1 VTAVGA
7 ADRGGAG
14 PGPPAG
20 LHARCAPLEFGPDAL
35 QFDASPTVL
44 FDRPGLTLVGW
55 GTAHLVTAHDA
66 AAALASI
73 PCEDA
78 VGCLG
83 SGVVALGAL
92 PFTDAMTGLLV
103 IPRFTMGIARDAD
116 GMTRRWATAVGPADA
131 PLPTTDELFDA
142 VIWQYGTTPEGD
154 KDPAVAGL
162 ATAMTSAQYATMV
175 AEAVAAME
183 APSATLRKVVL
194 SRPVTLEL
202 DGPLHLAE
210 VLRRLRAGEPNCAI
224 FSMPV
229 EDGTFFGASPELLV
243 ARHGPRVAA
252 HPLAG
257 TVARGNTAR
266 RDADAQRD
274 LARSAKNREEH
285 RYVVEEIAATLAPWC
300 AELAVPDEPS
310 LVAFRSV
317 AHLGTRIEGQL
328 RDAATGILDLLA
340 DLHPTPAVGGTPRA
354 EALAYVDAH
363 EAGDRGYWAGPVGWV
378 GAAGDGEWMIGIRS
392 ASLAG
397 ETRLVSLRA
406 GSGIVAG
413 SEPGAEAAE
422 TDVKLA
428 TVIEAVVPGGS
439 VQLR

>member
-1 VTAVGA
+1 VSTTEV
-7 ADRGGAG
+7 
-14 PGPPAG
+14 
-20 LHARCAPLEFGPDAL
+20 LHARSVPLEFGPDAL
-35 QFDASPTVL
+35 QFDGSPTAL

-55 GTAHLVTAHDA
+55 GTARLVEAGDATAD
-66 AAALASI
+66 LATI
-73 PCEDA
+73 PCEDT
-78 VGCLG
+78 VGCVG

-92 PFTDAMTGLLV
+92 PFIGAMSGLLV
-103 IPRFTMGIARDAD
+103 VPRFTMGIARDAQ
-116 GMTRRWATAVGPADA
+116 GMTRRWATAVGPADSA
-131 PLPTTDELFDA
+131 LPTTDELFDA

-154 KDPAVAGL
+154 KDPDVAGVT
-162 ATAMTSAQYATMV
+162 TAMTSAGYRDLVAT
-175 AEAVAAME
+175 ALAAMG
-183 APSATLRKVVL
+183 APAATLRKVVL

-202 DGPLHLAE
+202 DGPLHLAD
-210 VLRRLRAGEPNCAI
+210 VLRRLRAGEPDCTI

-229 EDGTFFGASPELLV
+229 SDGTFFGASPELLV
-243 ARHGPRVAA
+243 ARHGDRVTA

-257 TVARGNTAR
+257 TVPRGDTAR

-285 RYVVEEIAATLAPWC
+285 RYVVEEIAAALAPWC
-300 AELAVPDEPS
+300 SELLVPDEPS

-317 AHLGTRIEGQL
+317 AHLGTRIEGHL
-328 RDAATGILDLLA
+328 RAPAATALDLLGS
-340 DLHPTPAVGGTPRA
+340 LHPTPAVGGTPRS
-354 EALAYVDAH
+354 EALDFIAAH
-363 EAGDRGYWAGPVGWV
+363 EAGERGYWAGPVGWV

-392 ASLAG
+392 ATLLDDRSAV
-397 ETRLVSLRA
+397 TLRA

-428 TVIEAVVPGGS
+428 TVIEAVVPGSS